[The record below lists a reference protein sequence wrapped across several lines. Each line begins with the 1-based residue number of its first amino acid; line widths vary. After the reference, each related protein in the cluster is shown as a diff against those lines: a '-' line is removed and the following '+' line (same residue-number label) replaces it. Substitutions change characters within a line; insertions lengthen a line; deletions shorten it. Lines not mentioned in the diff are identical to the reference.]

1 MSLTA
6 FGQVLIIVDDTDIAV
21 ELLEKRSAI
30 YSSRPQSHMAE
41 LYVGRLWKSCHS
53 VLTNKQRR
61 VGLELRILPLWSSLA
76 PL

>member
-61 VGLELRILPLWSSLA
+61 MGLELWLLPLRSSLA

>member
-41 LYVGRLWKSCHS
+41 LYVSRQWKSCRS
-53 VLTNKQRR
+53 MLTNKQRR
-61 VGLELRILPLWSSLA
+61 MGLELWILPLRSSLA